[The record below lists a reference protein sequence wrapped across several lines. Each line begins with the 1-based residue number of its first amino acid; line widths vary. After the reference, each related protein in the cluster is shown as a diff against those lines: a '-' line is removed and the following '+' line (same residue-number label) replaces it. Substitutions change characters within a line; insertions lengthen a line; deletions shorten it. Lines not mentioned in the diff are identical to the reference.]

1 MGARFADNWFN
12 ILSAGGIV
20 GSILFAAIT
29 LRSDTETRR
38 VANLLTLTQGHREIW
53 SKIFQ
58 HPELARILKRSVNLK
73 DQPIAEN
80 EGLFVGMAIQ
90 QLNATYQ
97 ALKSDLAIKPE
108 ALSEDIRSFFLL
120 PIPKAVW
127 EKTKMFQNEDFV
139 KFVEMCRRGGHS
151 L

>member
-1 MGARFADNWFN
+1 
-12 ILSAGGIV
+12 
-20 GSILFAAIT
+20 
-29 LRSDTETRR
+29 
-38 VANLLTLTQGHREIW
+38 
-53 SKIFQ
+53 
-58 HPELARILKRSVNLK
+58 
-73 DQPIAEN
+73 
-80 EGLFVGMAIQ
+80 VGMAIQ